1 MNEYRIDDL
10 AREAGTSVR
19 NVRAYQDRGLLPPPR
34 RSGRVA
40 FYSEAHLVRLRLIGE
55 LLRRGYA
62 LANIGELLSAWE
74 RGRDLR
80 DVIGLELA
88 VAGPW
93 TDEAPVHMT
102 AEQLAA
108 LFGGGDG
115 AAGIARAVEV
125 GYLEPEGDGFRVA
138 SPRQIHAAAELVAAG
153 VPLDAVVDLGAEL
166 QRHIDA
172 IAATFVD
179 TVSTHVFDPLPQL
192 SAEDVPRLAE
202 LVHRLRPL
210 ARMAVEAELARAM
223 ERHAQAR
230 LGERLAALFDDDAG
244 SGEQTASA

>member
-40 FYSEAHLVRLRLIGE
+40 LYSDAHLVRLRLIAE

-74 RGRDLR
+74 RGRELR
-80 DVIGLELA
+80 DVIGLEMA

-93 TDEAPVHMT
+93 SDEAPVHMT
-102 AEQLAA
+102 GEELAR
-108 LFGGGDG
+108 LFGGGEA
-115 AAGIARAVEV
+115 AAGIERAVEV
-125 GYLEPEGDGFRVA
+125 GFLEPEGNGYRVL
-138 SPRQIHAAAELVAAG
+138 SPRQVHAAAEMVAAG
-153 VPLDAVVDLGAEL
+153 VPLDAVLDLGAEL
-166 QRHIDA
+166 HRRIDA
-172 IAATFVD
+172 VAAAFVE
-179 TVSTHVFDPLPQL
+179 TVSTHVFDPLAEL
-192 SAEDVPRLAE
+192 SPEQVPRLAE

-210 ARMAVEAELARAM
+210 ARMAVDAELARAM
-223 ERHAQAR
+223 ERHARAR
-230 LGERLAALFDDDAG
+230 LGERLAALFDDNT
-244 SGEQTASA
+244 GEEQSA

>member
-1 MNEYRIDDL
+1 MKEYRIDDL
-10 AREAGTSVR
+10 ARLAGTSVR

-34 RSGRVA
+34 RSGRVV
-40 FYSEAHLVRLRLIGE
+40 FYSEAHLVRLRLIAE

-80 DVIGLELA
+80 DVIGLEMA

-93 TDEAPVHMT
+93 TDEGAAHMSAKELT
-102 AEQLAA
+102 K
-108 LFGGGDG
+108 LFGSDAT
-115 AAGIARAVEV
+115 AAAVARAVEV
-125 GYLEPEGDGFRVA
+125 GYLEPEGDGFRVG

-153 VPLDAVVDLGAEL
+153 VPLGAVLDLGAEL
-166 QRHIDA
+166 QQRVDA
-172 IAATFVD
+172 IAAAFVD
-179 TVSTHVFDPLPQL
+179 TVSTHVLDPLPEL
-192 SAEDVPRLAE
+192 PAEDVPRLAE

-223 ERHAQAR
+223 ERHARAR
-230 LGERLAALFDDDAG
+230 LGERLAALLDNQASSG
-244 SGEQTASA
+244 SEQSA